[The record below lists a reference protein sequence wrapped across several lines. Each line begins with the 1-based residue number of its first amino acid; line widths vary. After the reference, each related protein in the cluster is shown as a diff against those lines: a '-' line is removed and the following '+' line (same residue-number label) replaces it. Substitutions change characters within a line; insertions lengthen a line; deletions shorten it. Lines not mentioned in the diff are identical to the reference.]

1 MNEMNLLEEFCATVP
16 PPGPDR
22 LRPARAALLAAAS
35 TRAPRTTRTRKL
47 AFGAVTTAAA
57 TAAALVLTLAAPF
70 GGSSLTPP
78 ANAAVLLQRAA
89 KAALDRPAAA
99 AGQYIYT
106 EVTGPASGPPSSGH
120 GAPTTVMTVMRTWQ
134 SVNGLKQGVIESQGT
149 CGLLDTEQAGELPG
163 ESAPQLSARGATSR
177 AAMIAPASL
186 PARSASCNATI
197 GGTPT
202 SPPASTYQGLETLPT
217 DPGALLSYLAA
228 HYRPMLFPGQ
238 TMSRAAREYEAIGDI
253 LENLGVLPGTLES
266 AMFQALQQLPGMTVV
281 QDVTDYAGRHG
292 HRDRVGKRQ
301 LGVRADLQP
310 GHVSVHGR
318 AGDGSAWQSR
328 A

>member
-1 MNEMNLLEEFCATVP
+1 
-16 PPGPDR
+16 
-22 LRPARAALLAAAS
+22 
-35 TRAPRTTRTRKL
+35 
-47 AFGAVTTAAA
+47 
-57 TAAALVLTLAAPF
+57 
-70 GGSSLTPP
+70 
-78 ANAAVLLQRAA
+78 
-89 KAALDRPAAA
+89 
-99 AGQYIYT
+99 
-106 EVTGPASGPPSSGH
+106 
-120 GAPTTVMTVMRTWQ
+120 
-134 SVNGLKQGVIESQGT
+134 
-149 CGLLDTEQAGELPG
+149 
-163 ESAPQLSARGATSR
+163 
-177 AAMIAPASL
+177 MIAPASL